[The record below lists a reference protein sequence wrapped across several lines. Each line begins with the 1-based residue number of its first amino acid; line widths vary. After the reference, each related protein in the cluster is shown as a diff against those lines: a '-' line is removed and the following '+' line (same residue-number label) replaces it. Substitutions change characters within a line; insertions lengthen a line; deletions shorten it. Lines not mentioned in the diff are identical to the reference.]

1 MQQHFAVRI
10 LVVEDEIGVRRSL
23 IGKLRGIELPIE
35 IAGEAENA
43 EQALEMMK
51 KDLPDIVLLD
61 MRMPGMGG
69 YRFLPILKEQFPKVR
84 VIILSGYS
92 DFEYVLQSLRNGAED
107 YLLKP
112 VIKEDLEKTLR
123 KTIQS
128 IRYELEQSRQN
139 ISNGML
145 LNQAVPLLK
154 HQFLNRILKPQ
165 SALQAADKLAHL
177 GILLDYPGYLMIL
190 VRILDYAKVKSRY
203 LEESNLVFFVFENIV
218 NDTLSEPVQC
228 FPHEHKEGEY
238 VILIGLPRDMDS
250 QNEIADWNPRL
261 ERILDNMRQ
270 FGKIQAQLLVT
281 QPFQSLR
288 SAGLIYRQAM
298 EHADFPGAKP
308 KPGTEEQAQVTYM
321 ADNEDD
327 RWVEDMASELDS
339 EALVAAIEERNVREL
354 TELIQALFEK
364 KMSPRQAAAVAY
376 YALEQSLDRL
386 FVDPEAMRQRMPG
399 LSGLLER
406 VSDSAGLQ
414 KEMLVLAVQIGE
426 AASKRNQGE
435 SRQMISQAQKYI
447 EQYYFEDI
455 TLESISKKFYLNRTY
470 FSELFKNETGW
481 TFKKYVNHIR
491 MEKAKRLL
499 VDHELRPSV
508 VAELVGIK
516 DPVYF
521 TVLFKKMTGL
531 PPGEYQRA
539 NGG

>member
-35 IAGEAENA
+35 ISGEAENA

-51 KDLPDIVLLD
+51 QDMPDIVLLD

-69 YRFLPILKEQFPKVR
+69 YRFLPILKEQFSKVR

-112 VIKEDLEKTLR
+112 VIKEDLEMALR

-128 IRYELEQSRQN
+128 IRYEVEQNNQN

-154 HQFLNRILKPQ
+154 HQIMNRMLKPQ
-165 SALQAADKLAHL
+165 SALQAAEKLGHL
-177 GILLDYPGYLMIL
+177 GIFLDYPGYMMIL
-190 VRILDYAKVKSRY
+190 VRILDYSKTKSRY
-203 LEESNLVFFVFENIV
+203 LEESTLVFFVFENIV
-218 NDTLSEPVQC
+218 NDTLSEPIHC
-228 FPHEHKEGEY
+228 FPHEHKEGEF
-238 VILIGLPRDMDS
+238 VCLIGLPEGES
-250 QNEIADWNPRL
+250 PQSEIAGWQTRL
-261 ERILDNMRQ
+261 ERLIENMKQ
-270 FGKIQAQLLVT
+270 FGKIQSQLLVT
-281 QPFQSLR
+281 QTFQSLR
-288 SAGLIYRQAM
+288 SAGLVYRQAV
-298 EHADFPGAKP
+298 EHADISGA
-308 KPGTEEQAQVTYM
+308 EAQVSYLGDKVDSGWM
-321 ADNEDD
+321 AD
-327 RWVEDMASELDS
+327 VASEMGLDS
-339 EALVAAIEERNVREL
+339 LVTAIEERNIREL
-354 TELIQALFEK
+354 TGLIQAVFDK
-364 KMSPRQAAAVAY
+364 SKSPRQAAAAAY
-376 YALEQSLDRL
+376 YALEQSLDKL
-386 FVDPEAMRQRMPG
+386 FVEPESMRQRMPG

-406 VSDSAGLQ
+406 VSDSTGLQ

-435 SRQMISQAQKYI
+435 SRQMICQAQKYI
-447 EQYYFEDI
+447 EQFYFEDI

-491 MEKAKRLL
+491 IEKAKQLL
-499 VDHELRPSV
+499 IDHELRPSV

-521 TVLFKKMTGL
+521 TVLFKKTTGL
-531 PPGEYQRA
+531 PPGEYQKTK
-539 NGG
+539 GG

>member
-23 IGKLRGIELPIE
+23 IGKLRGVELPIE
-35 IAGEAENA
+35 ISGEAENA

-51 KDLPDIVLLD
+51 KDMPDIVLLD

-69 YRFLPILKEQFPKVR
+69 YRFLPILNEQFPKVR

-112 VIKEDLEKTLR
+112 VIKEDLEKALR

-128 IRYELEQSRQN
+128 IRYELEQNSRN

-154 HQFLNRILKPQ
+154 HQFMNRLLKPQ
-165 SALQAADKLAHL
+165 SAFQAAEKLGHL
-177 GILLDYPGYLMIL
+177 GISLDYPGYLMIL
-190 VRILDYAKVKSRY
+190 VRILDYAKTKSRY
-203 LEESNLVFFVFENIV
+203 LEEPELVFFVFENIV
-218 NDTLSEPVQC
+218 NDTLPNPIHC

-238 VILIGLPRDMDS
+238 VCLIGLPNTES
-250 QNEIADWNPRL
+250 SPSEIADLKPRL
-261 ERILDNMRQ
+261 ECLLDNMRQ
-270 FGKIQAQLLVT
+270 FGKIQVQLLVT
-281 QPFQSLR
+281 RMFQSLR
-288 SAGLIYRQAM
+288 SVGLAYRQAV
-298 EHADFPGAKP
+298 
-308 KPGTEEQAQVTYM
+308 EQADIAGAEAQVNYM
-321 ADNEDD
+321 GDNADSN
-327 RWVEDMASELDS
+327 WVTEVASELDLDS
-339 EALVAAIEERNVREL
+339 LVTAIEDRNVREL
-354 TELIQALFEK
+354 TGLIQALFDK
-364 KMSPRQAAAVAY
+364 WKSPRQAAAVAY
-376 YALEQSLDRL
+376 YALEQSLDKL
-386 FVDPEAMRQRMPG
+386 FVDPESMRQRMPG
-399 LSGLLER
+399 LSRLLER
-406 VSDSAGLQ
+406 VSDSVGLG

-435 SRQMISQAQKYI
+435 SRQMISQALKYI

-455 TLESISKKFYLNRTY
+455 TLESISKKFFLNRTY

-491 MEKAKRLL
+491 TEKAKRLL

-531 PPGEYQRA
+531 PPGEYQKTK
-539 NGG
+539 GG

>member
-69 YRFLPILKEQFPKVR
+69 YRFLPILREQFPKVR

-128 IRYELEQSRQN
+128 IRYELEQNRQN

-218 NDTLSEPVQC
+218 NDTLSGPVHC

-238 VILIGLPRDMDS
+238 VILIGLPQTAGS
-250 QNEIADWNPRL
+250 PSEIADWKPRL
-261 ERILDNMRQ
+261 ERLLDNMRQ
-270 FGKIQAQLLVT
+270 FGKIQAQMLVS
-281 QPFQSLR
+281 QAFESLR
-288 SAGLIYRQAM
+288 SAGLVYRQAM
-298 EHADFPGAKP
+298 EHAGLTDAKP
-308 KPGTEEQAQVTYM
+308 KAEKEEQVQVTYL

-327 RWVEDMASELDS
+327 RWVEHMTSELDS
-339 EALVAAIEERNVREL
+339 ESLVAAIEERNVREL

-364 KMSPRQAAAVAY
+364 PMSPRQAAAVAY
-376 YALEQSLDRL
+376 YAMEQSLDRL

-406 VSDSAGLQ
+406 VSDAAGLQ

-531 PPGEYQRA
+531 PPGEYQRT

>member
-1 MQQHFAVRI
+1 MMEGSDMQQHFAVRI

-35 IAGEAENA
+35 ISGEAENA

-51 KDLPDIVLLD
+51 KDMPDIVLLD

-69 YRFLPILKEQFPKVR
+69 YRFLPILREQFPKVR

-112 VIKEDLEKTLR
+112 VIKEDLEMALR

-128 IRYELEQSRQN
+128 IRYEAEQNSQN

-154 HQFLNRILKPQ
+154 HQIMNRMLKPQ
-165 SALQAADKLAHL
+165 SALQAAEKLGHL
-177 GILLDYPGYLMIL
+177 GISLDYPAYLMIL
-190 VRILDYAKVKSRY
+190 VRVLDYAKTKSRY

-218 NDTLSEPVQC
+218 NDTLSKPIHC

-238 VILIGLPRDMDS
+238 VCLIGLREAPSS
-250 QNEIADWNPRL
+250 QSEIADWKPLL
-261 ERILDNMRQ
+261 ERLLDNMRQ
-270 FGKIQAQLLVT
+270 FGKIHAQLLVT
-281 QPFQSLR
+281 QMFQSLR
-288 SAGLIYRQAM
+288 SAGLVYRQAV
-298 EHADFPGAKP
+298 
-308 KPGTEEQAQVTYM
+308 EQADISGAVAVVNCLGEKVDGGWV
-321 ADNEDD
+321 ADA
-327 RWVEDMASELDS
+327 ASEMDLDT
-339 EALVAAIEERNVREL
+339 LVTAIEERNVREL
-354 TELIQALFEK
+354 TGLIQAMFDTSK
-364 KMSPRQAAAVAY
+364 SPRHAAASAY
-376 YALEQSLDRL
+376 YALEQSLDKL
-386 FVDPEAMRQRMPG
+386 FVEPESMRQRMPG

-435 SRQMISQAQKYI
+435 SRQMICQAQKYI

-455 TLESISKKFYLNRTY
+455 TLESISKKFFLNRTY

-491 MEKAKRLL
+491 MEKAKQLL
-499 VDHELRPSV
+499 IDHELRPSV

-531 PPGEYQRA
+531 PPGEYQKTK
-539 NGG
+539 GG